1 MKVSLIMPTINV
13 TTELDL
19 FLKSLKAQTYKNFEL
34 IVVDQNEG
42 YDVFEIVKNYEE
54 DFKIKRTKFKQK
66 QGTCAYGRG
75 NCGIS

>member
-19 FLKSLKAQTYKNFEL
+19 FLKSLKAQNYKDFEL

-42 YDVFEIVKNYEE
+42 NEVFEFV
-54 DFKIKRTKFKQK
+54 
-66 QGTCAYGRG
+66 
-75 NCGIS
+75 